1 MNREFRLLV
10 VDDHFF
16 VRMGLTDSLNATPD
30 MQVVAEAE
38 NGLQA
43 IRSYRKHRP
52 DLVILDGRLPGMGG
66 VETLVALRLEFPD
79 ARVLMLANDESDEDV
94 YGAMQAGASGC
105 LPKSAQLQK
114 LQQAI
119 RAIHAQRQL
128 PKVLL
133 RPQVERQRQPHESN
147 H

>member
-1 MNREFRLLV
+1 MNGRKANRHDELNASCESRIRLLV

-79 ARVLMLANDESDEDV
+79 ARVLISQWRSNKTKRLKR
-94 YGAMQAGASGC
+94 C
-105 LPKSAQLQK
+105 LSLWKITAKP
-114 LQQAI
+114 
-119 RAIHAQRQL
+119 RG
-128 PKVLL
+128 
-133 RPQVERQRQPHESN
+133 QVERLKPQI
-147 H
+147 